1 MGCEEGRG
9 ASGDPF
15 LQVCPPPTAMLVARF
30 SHAAPVARQTFFEA
44 AAGGQVNH
52 VTQNCAFPPCLGAA
66 TCMTG
71 CGNITE
77 RVVRTCCAPGECGRN
92 CNGMSEAQCTGA
104 DGCRCVPDPA
114 HPGGCRMPFRCVAED
129 PYPATC
135 SLVGGCADAVIAGAL
150 EVCPAAF
157 VENPRMFGL
166 YADCTEGPTQ
176 INGHQSAAAKW
187 HLSAHPIDDL
197 MQAYNAGGW
206 PNTPLRLRQRKGP
219 ADSRSWPP
227 VQTTRPRR
235 RRRRRRPSSRTAT
248 PTAPGASP
256 TPSSCARLSWPSAC
270 CSAPLRWPCP
280 RRRSRRR
287 PLPPASRH
295 QEWRPRPSTTSL

>member
-1 MGCEEGRG
+1 
-9 ASGDPF
+9 
-15 LQVCPPPTAMLVARF
+15 
-30 SHAAPVARQTFFEA
+30 
-44 AAGGQVNH
+44 
-52 VTQNCAFPPCLGAA
+52 
-66 TCMTG
+66 MTG

-114 HPGGCRMPFRCVAED
+114 HPGGCHMPFRCVAED

-206 PNTPLRLRQRKGP
+206 PNTPLRLRQRKGQQTH
-219 ADSRSWPP
+219 AVGRLCRPP
-227 VQTTRPRR
+227 D
-235 RRRRRRPSSRTAT
+235 
-248 PTAPGASP
+248 PGAD
-256 TPSSCARLSWPSAC
+256 AVA
-270 CSAPLRWPCP
+270 AA
-280 RRRSRRR
+280 
-287 PLPPASRH
+287 LPPAPQRRRH
-295 QEWRPRPSTTSL
+295 LERLQHLHRVRGRPGRLPAVQHHCAGHVQEEDQDAGLYRPHLDIRSGDHVHLRHPCRAGPAREWRHTRLSPPPKSKGMLTLVPCHQASEQFFS